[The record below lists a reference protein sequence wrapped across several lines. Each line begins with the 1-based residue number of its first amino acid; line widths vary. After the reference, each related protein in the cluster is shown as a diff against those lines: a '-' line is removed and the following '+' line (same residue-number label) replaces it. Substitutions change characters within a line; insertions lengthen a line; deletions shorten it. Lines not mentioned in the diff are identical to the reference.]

1 MEMKGIIDTTLRE
14 GSQTAGVNFSF
25 QQKLAIVEALSL
37 VGIEEIEI
45 GIATRFDDE
54 LWSLLKESRKIAP
67 RTSFSLWCRCNDE
80 DIEHAAKLRPDILSL
95 SIPVSDLHIEK
106 KLGKN
111 REWVLQTV
119 ITSLTHAS
127 IIGIKK
133 ISLGLEDATRAD
145 QSFLQKIIKTA
156 SENGAQRIR
165 IADTVGIT
173 TPSGLIHTIERI
185 NTHGME
191 IGVHT
196 HNDFGMA
203 TANAISALES
213 GVHWA
218 DATVLGLGE
227 RAGNA
232 RLEEIAGFF
241 SLKAGRPYRTENLRP
256 LCSLVSNAASKPIDR
271 QHPIIGND
279 IFTCETGLHLQG
291 LNNSP
296 DTYEPYNPKQVGAAR
311 RLLYGAKIGRNSFSS
326 HMTHLKLRVDPEKLE
341 EIFVAFRKKAM
352 LLGRP
357 LYDKEI
363 IALCR
368 E

>member
-1 MEMKGIIDTTLRE
+1 MMKGIIDTTLRE
-14 GSQTAGVNFSF
+14 GSQTVGVNFSF
-25 QQKLAIVEALSL
+25 EQKLAIVRALSL

-45 GIATRFDDE
+45 GIATRFDNE
-54 LWSLLKESRKIAP
+54 LCSLLKESRKIAP
-67 RTSFSLWCRCNDE
+67 QTSFSLWCRCNSE
-80 DIEHAAKLRPDILSL
+80 DIKYAAQLSSDILSL

-106 KLGKN
+106 KLGKS
-111 REWVLQTV
+111 RAWVLQSV
-119 ITSLTHAS
+119 INSLKHAANA
-127 IIGIKK
+127 GFNK

-145 QSFLQKIIKTA
+145 RSFLQKIIKTA

-165 IADTVGIT
+165 LADTVGIA
-173 TPSGLIHTIERI
+173 TPSGLVNTVNEI

-203 TANAISALES
+203 TANAISALEA
-213 GVHWA
+213 GVQWA

-232 RLEEIAGFF
+232 RLEEIAGFLA
-241 SLKAGRPYRTENLRP
+241 LKASRPYWTENLRP
-256 LCSLVSNAASKPIDR
+256 LCSLVSDAASKPIDLH
-271 QHPIIGND
+271 HPIIGSN
-279 IFTCETGLHLQG
+279 IFTCETGIHLQG
-291 LNNSP
+291 LRKEP
-296 DTYEPYNPKQVGAAR
+296 ETYEPYNPKHVGAAR
-311 RLLYGAKIGRNSFSS
+311 RLLYGAKIGRNSFLS
-326 HMTHLKLRVDPEKLE
+326 HMTHLKLPVAPEKLE
-341 EIFVAFRKKAM
+341 EIFVAFRKKAK

-363 IALCR
+363 IALCQ